1 MFRGSSLKCV
11 GASLAA
17 AMAVAVLVSAK
28 GGNAQGQAEP
38 TRESAAPPMADLYLS
53 SDVELSAP
61 PPLAVTAG
69 TQCDT
74 NGNIYLLYASESIEA
89 VLEKAG
95 KLQPLNLPLRKLSID
110 SKSAVSFV
118 VGPFQDYGWFASHA
132 FYVTPSGVVY
142 NLAQAC
148 EDRPGPGVHPT
159 CAYFVTKY
167 NDDGKVDSVT
177 RPRPPRVEVLMPFE
191 FAAFPDGDLVVL
203 GIMRDEAGGAAH
215 SRLFAGLFNR
225 SGDFLRELTLAQDV
239 GPAPAATPTPNE
251 NSAAGT
257 AGPNPSDSG
266 RQTGELQTWSRLSK
280 ALLEGRMFGAPDGT
294 VYLLRGRSPQKLDV
308 LSSNGSVLRKP
319 DITPPREGLTA
330 MSASLSARG
339 QIVVYYLP
347 SASSDGYN
355 RNPVIAVVDPETGKV
370 ISTYGKPPDAG
381 TPACVTR
388 KGELLFTRQSKSGL
402 LEVVGYTPLH

>member
-1 MFRGSSLKCV
+1 
-11 GASLAA
+11 
-17 AMAVAVLVSAK
+17 
-28 GGNAQGQAEP
+28 
-38 TRESAAPPMADLYLS
+38 
-53 SDVELSAP
+53 
-61 PPLAVTAG
+61 
-69 TQCDT
+69 
-74 NGNIYLLYASESIEA
+74 
-89 VLEKAG
+89 
-95 KLQPLNLPLRKLSID
+95 
-110 SKSAVSFV
+110 
-118 VGPFQDYGWFASHA
+118 
-132 FYVTPSGVVY
+132 
-142 NLAQAC
+142 
-148 EDRPGPGVHPT
+148 
-159 CAYFVTKY
+159 
-167 NDDGKVDSVT
+167 
-177 RPRPPRVEVLMPFE
+177 MPFE